1 MKAMIEI
8 DIPEGRSIA
17 EAEYAVK
24 RVLDPNWL
32 AEWWHTSDV
41 ESQAESMG
49 EKLTEE
55 ECRDVLAYMSRKH
68 DCNIG
73 INWDVIEHW
82 IDYVVEDRPPT
93 KCCICEEE
101 FDRDDL
107 EIVDDGS
114 GDLIC
119 VECMHPEGEGHD
131 QGA

>member
-17 EAEYAVK
+17 EAEGAVK
-24 RVLDPNWL
+24 RAFNPNWVS
-32 AEWWHTSDV
+32 EWWHTDDV
-41 ESQAESMG
+41 ASHAECMG
-49 EKLTEE
+49 ETLTEE
-55 ECRDVLAYMSRKH
+55 ECRDVLRMMMHKH

-73 INWDVIEHW
+73 INWEVIGYW
-82 IDYVVEDRPPT
+82 IDQVVDDRPPV